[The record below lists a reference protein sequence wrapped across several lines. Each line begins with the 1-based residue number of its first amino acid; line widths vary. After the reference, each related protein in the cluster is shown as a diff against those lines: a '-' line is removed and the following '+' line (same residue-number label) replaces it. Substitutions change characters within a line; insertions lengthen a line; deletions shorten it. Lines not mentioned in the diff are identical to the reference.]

1 MKKLVKLFK
10 YTIIVTLV
18 GFVSGNAIA
27 QTTYEY
33 KVAKL
38 NSPIVIDADWNKTA
52 WQGVDSIKL
61 ENRMGDL
68 PDFIPITHVKMLY
81 DDLNVYV
88 IFKVQDRFVR
98 IVTNKINGPV
108 WEDACAE
115 FFFSPDMAAPLK
127 YFNLETT
134 GGGTPLM
141 CYNTFPLELQYL
153 DTTDIKEI
161 EIAHSLPELVPNEI
175 TDSITWT
182 LEYKVPLAL
191 LEKYANVSRPAPGI
205 NWMANFYKCASNN
218 SNPHYFTWAKVVSPR
233 PNFHLPE
240 YFGKLVFE
248 NPTRIGSVHASPV
261 ELYPNPSSNY
271 LSIKGL
277 EDAATV
283 KIFNTLGYQEALY
296 TNVTERIA
304 ISALKDGL
312 YFVNIMDG
320 VNNITQKFVK
330 Q

>member
-1 MKKLVKLFK
+1 MKFIKLLKHI
-10 YTIIVTLV
+10 IIVPII
-18 GFVSGNAIA
+18 GFFSGNVYGQ
-27 QTTYEY
+27 QTYVY
-33 KVAKL
+33 NVAKL

-52 WQGVDSIKL
+52 WQGIDSIML

-98 IVTNKINGPV
+98 IVTNDINGPV

-141 CYNTFPLELQYL
+141 CYNTFPLELHYL

-161 EIAHSLPELVPNEI
+161 EIAHSLPELVPNEM
-175 TDSITWT
+175 TDSVTWT
-182 LEYKVPLAL
+182 LEYKVPLEL
-191 LEKYANVSRPAPGI
+191 LEKYANVTRPAPGI

-218 SNPHYFTWAKVVSPR
+218 SNHHYFTWAKVVSPK

-240 YFGKLVFE
+240 YFGKLVFVG
-248 NPTRIGSVHASPV
+248 PTSIGSVVAPSV
-261 ELYPNPSSNY
+261 ELYPNPASSY
-271 LSIKGL
+271 ISIKGL
-277 EDAATV
+277 HEGATV

-296 TNVTERIA
+296 TNVTGRLA
-304 ISALKDGL
+304 ISELKQGI
-312 YFVNIMDG
+312 YFVNITEG
-320 VNNITQKFVK
+320 EKNITKKFVK
-330 Q
+330 K

>member
-1 MKKLVKLFK
+1 MKSVKLLK
-10 YTIIVTLV
+10 YGIIVLLA
-18 GFVSGNAIA
+18 GFVSGRVNA

-61 ENRMGDL
+61 ENRMGAL
-68 PDFIPITHVKMLY
+68 PDFIPITYAKMLF
-81 DDLNVYV
+81 DDLNVYI

-98 IVTNKINGPV
+98 IVTNEINGPV

-115 FFFSPDMAAPLK
+115 FFFSPDMTAPRK
-127 YFNLETT
+127 YFNLEMT

-141 CYNTFPLELQYL
+141 CYNTFPLELHYL
-153 DTTDIKEI
+153 DTADIKEI

-182 LEYKVPLAL
+182 LEYSVPLAL
-191 LEKYANVSRPAPGI
+191 LEKYANVSRPAPGV

-218 SNPHYFTWAKVVSPR
+218 SNPHYYTWSRVNNPT

-248 NPTRIGSVHASPV
+248 DPTATETVDASPL
-261 ELYPNPSSNY
+261 ELYPNPASDY

-277 EDAATV
+277 YEAATV
-283 KIFNTLGYQEALY
+283 KIYNTLGYQEALF
-296 TNVTERIA
+296 TNVTDRLA
-304 ISALKDGL
+304 ISG
-312 YFVNIMDG
+312 
-320 VNNITQKFVK
+320 
-330 Q
+330 